1 MSNYES
7 TTTYLQALADRGMNE
22 ARNNAGRLYSL
33 PPSISLRE
41 PKFGGVNLQ
50 KPNIGP
56 PPNFGD
62 LFQGGDTTDPTIRY
76 LNEQS
81 DEFMGKYFPAISGDM
96 RTIPEDM
103 LCEIISGVRPFG
115 LPNTVFEL
123 IWHNARDRAYRTTA
137 SERKQIAAGF
147 SARGWQLPPGA
158 MIDAITESEQ
168 RASDAALEVNVQQAI
183 KDAEIKLQMLQ
194 FALQLAADYKRGIL
208 SALAD
213 FYRAWITLPDKDIER
228 ARIKAQAMS
237 SLYSALST
245 YYSVEINFEELR
257 LRAAQTGAEVDL
269 GVDRNRLSHQGNAS
283 MAAGGLGSAVSSFA
297 RVAEAAASG
306 SGSLTAEIA
315 SI

>member
-1 MSNYES
+1 MSNYQS
-7 TTTYLQALADRGMNE
+7 TTAYLQALADRGMSE

-33 PPSISLRE
+33 PPNISMRE
-41 PKFGGVNLQ
+41 PRFSGVDLQ
-50 KPNIGP
+50 KPNIGAP
-56 PPNFGD
+56 PTFGD
-62 LFQGGDTTDPTIRY
+62 LFQGGDSTDPTIRY

-81 DEFMGKYFPAISGDM
+81 DLFMQKYFPAISGDM
-96 RTIPEDM
+96 RTIPDDM

-123 IWHNARDRAYRTTA
+123 VWHNARDRAYRTTA
-137 SERKQIAAGF
+137 SERKQIAAAF
-147 SARGWQLPPGA
+147 SARGFPIPPGA
-158 MIDAITESEQ
+158 MVDAITESEQ
-168 RASDAALEVNVQQAI
+168 RANDAALEVNVQQAI

-208 SALAD
+208 ASLAD

-237 SLYSALST
+237 ALYSALST
-245 YYSVEINFEELR
+245 YYNVEINFEELK

-269 GVDRNRLSHQGNAS
+269 GVDRNRLTRQNNAS
-283 MAAGGLGSAVSSFA
+283 MAASGLSSGISSFA
-297 RVAEAAASG
+297 RVAEAAAAG